1 MSLAEVFVEHKE
13 GEKARKHLRVK
24 PGAGDLFLIGS
35 SKTADLRL
43 HGEQVIGCH
52 AVLRYRK
59 PYWYICDLS
68 PDGQTKIDGESF
80 VERRIDK
87 DMVVEIGRH
96 RLRLFTREKKEDLFK
111 KTDASGDNGLHQVV
125 VRVKGRVTSTEIL
138 PATQSYVFKIGGEKR
153 SLPPPT
159 TGEWTTTEI
168 DQRTIQQRLVASQL
182 LAERDQIRIDR
193 DLRKPLIVWA
203 LLVFLLMFTVIMLP
217 KKEPQTAQEAPL
229 PKKQMEMIFNAKVI
243 QKKRAEFAKM
253 SATKPKAG
261 GTSESAMA
269 PKARTA
275 TPDEATAPKV
285 SNKTAAALTSLR
297 QSGLS
302 ALVGKIAKRAN
313 KQGVMVAAT
322 GVSPDKAGSGRAFY
336 SVGTT
341 TTGGGGAASKAADT
355 YRLGGVG
362 TQGKAGGVGD
372 FRAGTA
378 LASGSVGH
386 GDVAVVDEETS
397 IEGGLDR
404 DVIAEVIKRNL
415 GQIRYCYERQLS
427 SNKDLYGK
435 VQVRFVIGAD
445 GAVAEPMIDNT
456 TMKNA
461 MVEGCILRRL
471 AGWKFPFPKG
481 GTMVKVS
488 YPFLFKA
495 LD

>member
-24 PGAGDLFLIGS
+24 PGGGDLFLIGS
-35 SKTADLRL
+35 SKTANLRL
-43 HGEQVIGCH
+43 HGDEVIGCH
-52 AVLRYRK
+52 AALRYRK
-59 PYWYICDLS
+59 PHWYVCDLS

-80 VERRIDK
+80 NERRIDK

-96 RLRLFTREKKEDLFK
+96 RLRLFTRERKEDLFK
-111 KTDASGDNGLHQVV
+111 KSDASGDNGLHQVV
-125 VRVKGRVTSTEIL
+125 VRIKGRVASTEVL
-138 PATQSYVFKIGGEKR
+138 SATQSYILSIGGETRK
-153 SLPPPT
+153 LPPPT
-159 TGEWTTTEI
+159 TGEWITTEVGS
-168 DQRTIQQRLVASQL
+168 RTIQQRLVATQ
-182 LAERDQIRIDR
+182 AIAIRDQIEIDR
-193 DLRKPLIVWA
+193 DLRKPLLAWA
-203 LLVFLLMFTVIMLP
+203 LLVFIMMFTIIMWP

-229 PKKQMEMIFNAKVI
+229 PKKQMDMIFNAKVI
-243 QKKRAEFAKM
+243 KKKRTEVAKM
-253 SATKPKAG
+253 SASKPKAG
-261 GTSESAMA
+261 GTTEAVTA
-269 PKARTA
+269 PKLRAA
-275 TPDEATAPKV
+275 APDEATAPKV
-285 SNKTAAALTSLR
+285 SNRTAAALTSLR

-313 KQGVMVAAT
+313 KHGIMVAAS
-322 GVSPDKAGSGRAFY
+322 GVSPDKVGSGRAFY

-341 TTGGGGAASKAADT
+341 TNGGGGAAAKASDT

-378 LASGSVGH
+378 LTSGSVGH
-386 GDVAVVDEETS
+386 GDVAVVDEETM

-435 VQVRFVIGAD
+435 VQVRFVISPD
-445 GAVAEPMIDNT
+445 GAVSDPMIDNT

-471 AGWKFPFPKG
+471 AGWKFPLPKG